1 MRESG
6 RRAFLTGGMSL
17 TYLDAEE
24 ATRAE
29 ASIAGTLGRPWELWK
44 RKALAK

>member
-1 MRESG
+1 V
-6 RRAFLTGGMSL
+6 

-24 ATRAE
+24 ARKTE
-29 ASIAGTLGRPWELWK
+29 ATVAGTIARPWELWK